1 MISNDWALK
10 KKNVSDDFTCVKV
23 DYGFDS
29 LGHSILIQDKSNYS
43 DDKFDRS
50 AAISD
55 TQAFAR
61 VYLFVNNNYKN

>member
-1 MISNDWALK
+1 MSFK
-10 KKNVSDDFTCVKV
+10 KENVSDDFTCIKV

-29 LGHSILIQDKSNYS
+29 SGHSILIQDKSNYS
-43 DDKFDRS
+43 DDKFDGS

-55 TQAFAR
+55 TQAFTR